1 MLAELVAL
9 VILAVTLAPCASIA
23 LSGRGSPK
31 ERRRWALWALLPIPV
46 AAAAWFLAVSVFK
59 PADLVHSGF
68 TAAAGMI
75 AIWGPWLVFAAF
87 RKRAR
92 RMPR

>member
-9 VILAVTLAPCASIA
+9 GICAVVLAPCASIA
-23 LSGRGSPK
+23 LSGRGSSK
-31 ERRRWALWALLPIPV
+31 ERLRWSLWALLPIPV
-46 AAAAWFLAVSVFK
+46 AAGAWLLAVSVAK
-59 PADLVHSGF
+59 PADVVHSGF